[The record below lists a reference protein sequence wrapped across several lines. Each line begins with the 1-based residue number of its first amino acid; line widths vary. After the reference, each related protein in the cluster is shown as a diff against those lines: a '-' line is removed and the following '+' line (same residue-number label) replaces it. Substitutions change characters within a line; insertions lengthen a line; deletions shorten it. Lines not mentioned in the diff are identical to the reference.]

1 MRRVYRAI
9 LNSGNSVRGQEVT
22 EMSLFTLT
30 NKEDLEGFAELKI
43 SDIRIMIDLTD
54 DEIKMLLNGDI
65 VQTQYSGIAIR
76 KKV

>member
-1 MRRVYRAI
+1 
-9 LNSGNSVRGQEVT
+9 
-22 EMSLFTLT
+22 MSLFTLT